1 MKLLIPKKLIF
12 LVMTLFMSLNSLS
25 AQNKMNL
32 DKEKLIDYLK
42 YLSSKKLEGRKPS
55 SPGSK
60 ITQQYISQRYESNK
74 LEKFNKSYFQKF
86 SFTHYSY
93 KGLVFPDR
101 QFKTEFNDAQNIV
114 GFIKGK
120 MFPDKFIV
128 ISAHYDHLGI
138 KRGEIY
144 PGADDNASGVAA
156 MLSLSDYLSVHQPDH
171 SIIFAAFD
179 GEELGMHGVRYFFEN
194 LPVSKSK
201 IVLNINLD
209 MLSRNDKNQIFASGL
224 VHNKFLIPEI
234 EKIKKSSKVE
244 IMYGHDTSFLLDLT
258 GDDWTTRG
266 DHTLFYENNIP
277 YIYFGVEDHPD
288 YHKPTD
294 TFEKINQDFYY
305 NVTDMVL
312 QTLLLLDLKIES
324 INKTK

>member
-1 MKLLIPKKLIF
+1 MKPQLLKRMVILTANSLFLLNCLIAQSKITVDKDKLI
-12 LVMTLFMSLNSLS
+12 
-25 AQNKMNL
+25 A
-32 DKEKLIDYLK
+32 DLK
-42 YLSSKKLEGRKPS
+42 YLSSKKLEGRKPA

-60 ITQQYISQRYESNK
+60 IAQQYISQRYESNK

-86 SFTHYSY
+86 SFTHYSF

-101 QFKTEFNDAQNIV
+101 QFKTEFNDALNIV

-120 MFPDKFIV
+120 KFPDKFIV

-156 MLSLSDYLSVHQPDH
+156 ILSLSDYFSSNQPDH

-209 MLSRNDKNQIFASGL
+209 MLSRNDKNQIYASGL
-224 VHNKFLIPEI
+224 VHYKFLIPEI
-234 EKIKKSSKVE
+234 EKIKKISKVE
-244 IMYGHDTSFLLDLT
+244 IMYGHDSSFLVDLS

-266 DHTLFYENNIP
+266 DHALFHENGIP

-294 TFEKINQDFYY
+294 TFERINQNFYF
-305 NVTDMVL
+305 NVSEMIL
-312 QTLLLLDLKIES
+312 NTLLLLDKEFES
-324 INKTK
+324 VVKS